1 MPQPP
6 FDLDARVRTI
16 QIIAGAMIL
25 GALAFGGIATA
36 IVILQTPPPAPNPA
50 DGTIAMI
57 LAFISLPQLMAIPV
71 VAAFSGKNFAET
83 KDPEQ
88 LADRYQ
94 SAAILRGALLEGCA
108 FMNLMA
114 HIIDR
119 QWWSV
124 AIAGGCVCLMA
135 AMFPTRDK
143 LREYIESNT
152 AF

>member
-1 MPQPP
+1 MTQPP

-16 QIIAGAMIL
+16 QIAAGALIL
-25 GALAFGGIATA
+25 GALAFGGIATVNGIIQA
-36 IVILQTPPPAPNPA
+36 PPPAQNPA
-50 DGTIAMI
+50 DGTIALI
-57 LAFISLPQLMAIPV
+57 LAFISMPQLLAIPV
-71 VAAFSGKNFAET
+71 VVASSGKNYAET
-83 KDPEQ
+83 KDPKQ

-94 SAAILRGALLEGCA
+94 SAVMIRGAMLEGCA
-108 FMNLMA
+108 FMNLSA
-114 HIIDR
+114 YIIDR

-135 AMFPTRDK
+135 VMFPTRDK